1 MIILS
6 RVEMKAAYA
15 NAYAL
20 PRDDPRELL
29 ELVRPLERPL
39 TDALLL
45 AEILF
50 QSCDNM
56 TNMLKRSYPIC
67 VAALTHRLS
76 NACAP
81 SVQSPMQAIA

>member
-1 MIILS
+1 
-6 RVEMKAAYA
+6 MKAAYA

-20 PRDDPRELL
+20 PRDDPHELL

-39 TDALLL
+39 TDELLL

-50 QSCDNM
+50 QCYDNM

-67 VAALTHRLS
+67 AAALSPRLS